1 MRNCTA
7 TRTHPHTRPW
17 LGVAHGMW
25 HEYVAY
31 ASHPSS
37 SCLST
42 RHRSGGI
49 DNTHAPGSVPRH
61 PTPYGAAPSPPHL
74 RPFPPIPS
82 IRLCA
87 LLLPVPCFSLSA
99 HHTCSSAVGILRDK
113 GGGAAAAFLGSHF
126 VTPASAATSEAR
138 APLHPGTISGVSAYS
153 MSLFFE
159 PGALLSLHL
168 LITSIRQLA
177 QRCTIPER
185 FQGSS
190 S

>member
-1 MRNCTA
+1 M
-7 TRTHPHTRPW
+7 
-17 LGVAHGMW
+17 LL
-25 HEYVAY
+25 
-31 ASHPSS
+31 SISS
-37 SCLST
+37 SHLLVC
-42 RHRSGGI
+42 GG
-49 DNTHAPGSVPRH
+49 D
-61 PTPYGAAPSPPHL
+61 
-74 RPFPPIPS
+74 
-82 IRLCA
+82 
-87 LLLPVPCFSLSA
+87 SA
-99 HHTCSSAVGILRDK
+99 RQR
-113 GGGAAAAFLGSHF
+113 GGAAAAFLGSHF

-177 QRCTIPER
+177 QRCTILER